1 MTVTANRVAFLAALS
16 IKFSQ
21 TDLAHFTKYD
31 KPNKISSPKEFYKQA
46 RFGASDHMV
55 HSESSQG
62 LSNFEF

>member
-16 IKFSQ
+16 IKTSQ

-46 RFGASDHMV
+46 SDHMV
-55 HSESSQG
+55 HSEDKV
-62 LSNFEF
+62 LTRFV